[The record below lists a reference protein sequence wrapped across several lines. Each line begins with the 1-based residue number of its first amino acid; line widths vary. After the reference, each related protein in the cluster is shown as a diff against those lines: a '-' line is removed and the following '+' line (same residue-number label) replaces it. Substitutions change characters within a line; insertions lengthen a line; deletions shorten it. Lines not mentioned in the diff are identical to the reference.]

1 MCFLV
6 PHHEISFKM
15 TAVLCSLLTTDDF
28 SSLSPLPNAWR
39 LLYGVAHNLII
50 TSLIFHV
57 FQFSLQVTVAVLLE
71 GCLFFFPRSPYGIIW
86 SQRCF
91 CLPLLLPHP
100 VSTPPLEC
108 LTIPVWRWAFTCRQS
123 RKEPS
128 WFVQDLKKETV
139 FHCLLTNKR
148 YLIFKCSLFSMH

>member
-1 MCFLV
+1 
-6 PHHEISFKM
+6 M

-39 LLYGVAHNLII
+39 LLDGVSHNLII

-57 FQFSLQVTVAVLLE
+57 FQFSLLFKSRWLSCWE
-71 GCLFFFPRSPYGIIW
+71 WCLFFFPGLPYGIIW

-108 LTIPVWRWAFTCRQS
+108 LTTPVWRWACTCRQS

-128 WFVQDLKKETV
+128 WFVQDLKKETI
-139 FHCLLTNKR
+139 FHCLLANKR
-148 YLIFKCSLFSMH
+148 YLIFKWSLFSMH